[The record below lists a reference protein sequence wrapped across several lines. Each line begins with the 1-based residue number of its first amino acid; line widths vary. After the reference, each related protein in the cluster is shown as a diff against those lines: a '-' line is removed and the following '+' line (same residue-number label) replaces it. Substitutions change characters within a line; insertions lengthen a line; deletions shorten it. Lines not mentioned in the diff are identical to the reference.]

1 MQMRWQQI
9 LVLGITEALNDDT
22 VLCAMLHKQTQVW
35 ITVKKFL
42 SPSLFLSFF
51 VSFVLISKQIL
62 ITKVKLIVV
71 AAWDL
76 TRMDH
81 P

>member
-42 SPSLFLSFF
+42 SPSLFLSFLF
-51 VSFVLISKQIL
+51 HLF
-62 ITKVKLIVV
+62 
-71 AAWDL
+71 
-76 TRMDH
+76 
-81 P
+81 